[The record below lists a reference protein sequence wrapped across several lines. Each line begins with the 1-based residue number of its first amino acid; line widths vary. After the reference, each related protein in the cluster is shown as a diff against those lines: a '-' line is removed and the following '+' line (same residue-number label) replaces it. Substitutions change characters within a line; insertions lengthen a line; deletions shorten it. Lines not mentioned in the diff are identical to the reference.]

1 MLWRLSERLKKI
13 IYSLHCITQSI
24 CCITSHLTEQ
34 ISQCKIEIPSFF
46 QFIGKLMDI
55 VAEMSPSGEP
65 NYLVPFAS
73 NLLFLVFT
81 ITSLC
86 FISMDLQLPKGST
99 NFGEIVILFKS
110 VDILVFLLLMLV
122 FGTFYG
128 FMENFLFI
136 YLKDDLGAP
145 MSLLGFTITVG
156 ALFSIPFIFFADP
169 IVDFLGRDN
178 TFLLALA
185 MYCVRYVGYS
195 FITSPY
201 LAFPFETLELF
212 TNNLMRIASIQWAS
226 SNA

>member
-1 MLWRLSERLKKI
+1 
-13 IYSLHCITQSI
+13 
-24 CCITSHLTEQ
+24 
-34 ISQCKIEIPSFF
+34 
-46 QFIGKLMDI
+46 
-55 VAEMSPSGEP
+55 
-65 NYLVPFAS
+65 
-73 NLLFLVFT
+73 
-81 ITSLC
+81 
-86 FISMDLQLPKGST
+86 
-99 NFGEIVILFKS
+99 
-110 VDILVFLLLMLV
+110 MLV

>member
-1 MLWRLSERLKKI
+1 
-13 IYSLHCITQSI
+13 
-24 CCITSHLTEQ
+24 
-34 ISQCKIEIPSFF
+34 
-46 QFIGKLMDI
+46 MDL

-65 NYLVPFAS
+65 NIYFVPFAS
-73 NLLFLVFT
+73 NLLFLAFT
-81 ITSLC
+81 ITALC

-99 NFGEIVILFKS
+99 KVREIVALFKS
-110 VDILVFLLLMLV
+110 VDILVFLLLMLI

-169 IVDFLGRDN
+169 IVDYMGREN

-201 LAFPFETLELF
+201 LAFPFEALELF
-212 TNNLMRIASIQWAS
+212 TNNLMRIASIQWVS
-226 SNA
+226 LINNNKLSFSVDTHETWLTNRSLTR